1 MILQEGKYYRSIRGD
16 VFGPL
21 VEFARKEGSFF
32 LNEEESWRLNEYP
45 FSYDGDV
52 WSKNGVCGTGQL
64 KDLVAEVYVSDAP
77 VIQSGA
83 PPKVD
88 RVEIASRILPRLAP
102 DLAPTSAARQ
112 ALQYADAFIKEIG
125 ND

>member
-1 MILQEGKYYRSIRGD
+1 MILQEGKYYRARNGVIY
-16 VFGPL
+16 GPL
-21 VEFARKEGSFF
+21 AHDIDISDRPFFCPKALEYWTEEGTYRSDRFNS
-32 LNEEESWRLNEYP
+32 LYDLLSEVNLIMVDP
-45 FSYDGDV
+45 F
-52 WSKNGVCGTGQL
+52 
-64 KDLVAEVYVSDAP
+64 KDA
-77 VIQSGA
+77 INQGA

-102 DLAPTSAARQ
+102 DLAPTSAAKQ

>member
-1 MILQEGKYYRSIRGD
+1 MILQEGKYYRARNGRTY
-16 VFGPL
+16 GPIN
-21 VEFARKEGSFF
+21 RYKSKC
-32 LNEEESWRLNEYP
+32 NYP
-45 FSYDGDV
+45 FFFDGDS
-52 WSKNGVCGTGQL
+52 WNENGKYNVGVYSSF
-64 KDLVAEVYVSDAP
+64 DLIAELTELEASPP
-77 VIQSGA
+77 VINQGA

-125 ND
+125 NGNDKG

>member
-1 MILQEGKYYRSIRGD
+1 MILQEGKYYRARNGRTY
-16 VFGPL
+16 GPL
-21 VEFARKEGSFF
+21 VVHKESHQPFWCKIT
-32 LNEEESWRLNEYP
+32 NESWTIKGNYRSNGAESKYDLISEVNLIMVDP
-45 FSYDGDV
+45 FNDV
-52 WSKNGVCGTGQL
+52 INQ
-64 KDLVAEVYVSDAP
+64 
-77 VIQSGA
+77 GA

-102 DLAPTSAARQ
+102 DLAPTSAAKQ

>member
-1 MILQEGKYYRSIRGD
+1 MILQEGKYYRARNGRIY
-16 VFGPL
+16 GPL
-21 VEFARKEGSFF
+21 VYVGDRHNQHFECPNTGVLWFSEGYH
-32 LNEEESWRLNEYP
+32 SWNGSPSNYDLLSEITCLMVDP
-45 FSYDGDV
+45 FKDV
-52 WSKNGVCGTGQL
+52 INQ
-64 KDLVAEVYVSDAP
+64 
-77 VIQSGA
+77 GA